1 MFDSCAYPSLH
12 FLRQESSIGNPLD
25 GGRDG
30 LSTEKLAV
38 RDPAVA
44 QFSFNLDNTKIKNGK
59 IKITPNYYFYF
70 KVHLNFM
77 IAKNLT

>member
-1 MFDSCAYPSLH
+1 MFDSCAYTSLH

-44 QFSFNLDNTKIKNGK
+44 PFSFKIKKDK